1 MMSVF
6 NFRRHGGAD
15 KAVLT
20 DMDGMK
26 TVAAMRNAAMGAL
39 ILAGMGLSAGLPGGA
54 PAGAQAQMAQVQMAQ
69 VPVAQDVAAV
79 GETFIA
85 ARQALLAKDGRGV
98 LELLSRDSLAR
109 VERTRKAALDG
120 DVTGLAPSE
129 KFGALGLQRFLK
141 PAELKRMSPAQIVEF
156 GLQKN
161 WLGPNIIT
169 QAGMEKVSVRGDR
182 ASGTLVVNQRPVMVP
197 ADFVREGGD
206 WRVDLTR
213 AMDLTDAIVRGTAM
227 ATKRSEDAVV
237 REILDRAMQNQAP
250 R

>member
-1 MMSVF
+1 MYHRQAIQLITAS
-6 NFRRHGGAD
+6 
-15 KAVLT
+15 AVLT
-20 DMDGMK
+20 DTSGMK
-26 TVAAMRNAAMGAL
+26 TVAAMRNAALGVL
-39 ILAGMGLSAGLPGGA
+39 ILAGAGLSAGLPDGT
-54 PAGAQAQMAQVQMAQ
+54 PASAQVA
-69 VPVAQDVAAV
+69 AGRDVAAV

-85 ARQALLAKDGRGV
+85 ARQALLAKDGRSV
-98 LELLSRDSLAR
+98 LELLSRDSIAR
-109 VERTRKAALDG
+109 VERTRKAALSG
-120 DVTGLAPSE
+120 DITGLPPSE
-129 KFGALGLQRFLK
+129 KFGAMGLQRFLK
-141 PAELKRMSPAQIVEF
+141 PADLKRMTPAQIVEF
-156 GLQKN
+156 GLQNN
-161 WLGPNIIT
+161 WLGPNVIT

-237 REILDRAMQNQAP
+237 RDILDRAIQNQAP

>member
-1 MMSVF
+1 M
-6 NFRRHGGAD
+6 
-15 KAVLT
+15 AVLT
-20 DMDGMK
+20 DMSGMK
-26 TVAAMRNAAMGAL
+26 TVAVMRNAVMGVL
-39 ILAGMGLSAGLPGGA
+39 ILAGAGLSAGLPDGA
-54 PAGAQAQMAQVQMAQ
+54 PASAQVAA
-69 VPVAQDVAAV
+69 AQDAAAV
-79 GETFIA
+79 SETFIA

-98 LELLSRDSLAR
+98 LDLLSRDSLAR
-109 VERTRKAALDG
+109 VERTRKAALNG
-120 DVTGLAPSE
+120 DVNDLAPSE

-141 PAELKRMSPAQIVEF
+141 PADLRRMTPAQIVEF
-156 GLQKN
+156 GLQNN
-161 WLGPNIIT
+161 WLGPNVIT

-237 REILDRAMQNQAP
+237 REILDRAIQNQAP

>member
-1 MMSVF
+1 MSV
-6 NFRRHGGAD
+6 
-15 KAVLT
+15 
-20 DMDGMK
+20 MK
-26 TVAAMRNAAMGAL
+26 TVAAMRNAVMGVM
-39 ILAGMGLSAGLPGGA
+39 ILAGAGLSAGLPGGV
-54 PAGAQAQMAQVQMAQ
+54 PASAQVHSAQ
-69 VPVAQDVAAV
+69 VAATQDVAAV
-79 GETFIA
+79 SETFIA
-85 ARQALLAKDGRGV
+85 ARQALLAKDGRSV
-98 LELLSRDSLAR
+98 LELLSSDSLAR
-109 VERTRKAALDG
+109 VERTRKAALNG
-120 DVTGLAPSE
+120 DINGLAPSE

-141 PAELKRMSPAQIVEF
+141 PADLKRMTPAQIVEF
-156 GLQKN
+156 GLQNN

-237 REILDRAMQNQAP
+237 REILDRAIQNQAP